1 MKVFAG
7 MIMLLFLQAIPLSVW
22 AACTSYESSQV
33 NLSFSF
39 SDVIV
44 QRDAPIGSKIA
55 TSIIKVPHHALCTNG
70 LGHMNFAMVYNGANA
85 TSTPGVYRTNVP
97 GVGISLVNYNNDG
110 AFFFSSPAS
119 FRSVDYAGIFGI
131 GDNTLHLVKTGDI
144 TPGVLAPGVV
154 GNIYGDDK
162 VITVQSSISAVT
174 IVSAA
179 CSISTPKVNVPL
191 DDVLAGSLTSMGST
205 AKPKAFNVGL
215 DCNAGARV
223 NAMLTG
229 VQNTDNSA
237 DGVLQLTNAGSEG
250 VATGVGIQILYNNAP
265 MALNNNIVLK
275 TSVGGQEM
283 LPFTAQYYQ
292 TKNSVTSGSANA
304 TATLNLTYQ

>member
-22 AACTSYESSQV
+22 AACSYSDPSPID
-33 NLSFSF
+33 LSFSLG
-39 SDVIV
+39 DVIV
-44 QRDAPIGSKIA
+44 QRDAPIGSVIA
-55 TSIIKVPHHALCTNG
+55 TGKVPNPNFAACTAG
-70 LGHMNFAMVYNGANA
+70 PGQMNFAMVYNGANT
-85 TSTPGVYRTNVP
+85 TSMPGVYRTNVP
-97 GVGISLVNYNNDG
+97 GVGISLANQNNGGYFD
-110 AFFFSSPAS
+110 FSSPAS
-119 FRSVDYAGIFGI
+119 FRSIDGI
-131 GDNTLHLVKTGDI
+131 GFYGNAYNNLKLVKTGDI
-144 TPGVLAPGVV
+144 TSGVLAPGVI
-154 GNIYGDDK
+154 GTIYGDDK
-162 VITVQSSISAVT
+162 ITAIQISTPAVT

-191 DDVLAGSLTSMGST
+191 EDVLAGSLTSIGST
-205 AKPKAFNVGL
+205 AKPKKFDVGL
-215 DCNAGARV
+215 SCNAGARV

-229 VQNTDNSA
+229 VQNTDSSA
-237 DGVLQLTNAGSEG
+237 AGVLQLTNAGSEG
-250 VATGVGIQILYNNAP
+250 VATGVGIQILYNNAA